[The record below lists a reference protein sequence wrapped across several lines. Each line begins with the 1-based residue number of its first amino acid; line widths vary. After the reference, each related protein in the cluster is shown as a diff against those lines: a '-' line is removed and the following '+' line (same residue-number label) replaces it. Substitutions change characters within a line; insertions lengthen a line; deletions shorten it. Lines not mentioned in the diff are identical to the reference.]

1 MLPTSNKPSTDVVL
15 PQREARVP
23 SVLPRQMATSP
34 YRVGRSVLGCEDH
47 SLDHTQRVFAM
58 ADMEIVQMIT
68 AERGTYL
75 EDKNSK
81 KRVGLIVM
89 WLLVTGN
96 NIDRIIGATPD
107 DMIGLAKH
115 PDIALKTM
123 FERVYDCEYVTA
135 AGR

>member
-1 MLPTSNKPSTDVVL
+1 
-15 PQREARVP
+15 
-23 SVLPRQMATSP
+23 
-34 YRVGRSVLGCEDH
+34 
-47 SLDHTQRVFAM
+47 M

-115 PDIALKTM
+115 PDIALKNM